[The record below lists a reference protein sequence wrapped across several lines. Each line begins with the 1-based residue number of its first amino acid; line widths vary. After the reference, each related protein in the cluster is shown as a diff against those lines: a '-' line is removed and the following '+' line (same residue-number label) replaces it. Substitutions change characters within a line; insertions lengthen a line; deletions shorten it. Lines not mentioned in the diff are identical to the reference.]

1 MTAPCDQT
9 PSKARRPAPWRT
21 PVVQAVLDGP
31 VVAVMGEQLDLKPAH
46 LPGIH
51 ANTLDHKEAAM

>member
-1 MTAPCDQT
+1 M
-9 PSKARRPAPWRT
+9 
-21 PVVQAVLDGP
+21 VQAVLDGP